1 MIKDYSAKDI
11 TVITTFCTDF
21 MYEKVNEDLEET
33 IYSIALRNQE
43 KKGTPIMSFRFG
55 GQTYQLDTQTI
66 RFPLTLH
73 SDLVAEMREVQR
85 IRRKLDE
92 EKAYVHAVVAGACS
106 RSETASHL
114 YQLLPVKLHPALSRL
129 GIDQE
134 ISDPFKPL
142 SEKVISEF
150 QATHAVN
157 LQMIDQRLTRN
168 LLGIPV

>member
-1 MIKDYSAKDI
+1 MIKDYSAKNVGFI
-11 TVITTFCTDF
+11 TAFCIDF
-21 MYEKVNEDLEET
+21 LYEKVNEELEGT

-43 KKGTPIMSFRFG
+43 KRKAPIMSFRFG
-55 GQTYQLDTQTI
+55 GQTYQMDPQTI

-73 SDLVAEMREVQR
+73 SDLIAEMREVQR
-85 IRRKLDE
+85 IRKKLDE

-114 YQLLPVKLHPALSRL
+114 YQLLPTKLHPALTRL

-142 SEKVISEF
+142 PEKAISEF
-150 QATHAVN
+150 QTTHAAN

-168 LLGIPV
+168 LLGITV